1 MALLTQAERARK
13 LSLRAAAHTQQVR
26 LDAESKRLLN
36 NATANISPVY
46 WKLIDLLDARTE
58 LLAEQATVGA
68 CQDTSVKLSFEEF
81 KIHQRCDEHLLMN
94 TAAVKKLLPTL
105 TKHLKRRYKLHP
117 LFFYAMKDDPRRV
130 AVFKELLNLTP
141 PDILKEFI

>member
-1 MALLTQAERARK
+1 MSLLTTDERELK
-13 LSLRAAAHTQQVR
+13 LRLRAAAHNQQVR

-46 WKLIDLLDARTE
+46 KKLSALLDARTE

-81 KIHQRCDEHLLMN
+81 KLHQRCDEHLLMN
-94 TAAVKKLLPTL
+94 TAAIKKLLPTL
-105 TKHLKRRYKLHP
+105 TKHLKRRYALHP
-117 LFFYAMKDDPRRV
+117 LFLDAMKDDPLRV

-141 PDILKEFI
+141 PDILKEYT